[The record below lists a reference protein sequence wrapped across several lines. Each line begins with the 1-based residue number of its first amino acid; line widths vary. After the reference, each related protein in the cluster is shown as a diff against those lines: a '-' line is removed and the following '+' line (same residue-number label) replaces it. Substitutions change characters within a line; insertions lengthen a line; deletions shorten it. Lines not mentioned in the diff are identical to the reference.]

1 MLLIH
6 ETTRNTGKTFCTKES
21 FYEKLNRK
29 VFTPAKLTFVQVS
42 QHQALQNNAVSSRG
56 RLRALHRLH
65 VFSILGE
72 ERVVRVKCLASESNA
87 CAQVSFSPKS
97 KLKKKIL

>member
-6 ETTRNTGKTFCTKES
+6 ETTRNTGQTSCTTES
-21 FYEKLNRK
+21 LSISVKLNRK

-42 QHQALQNNAVSSRG
+42 QHQALQNNAVSDRG

-72 ERVVRVKCLASESNA
+72 ERVVRVKCLA
-87 CAQVSFSPKS
+87 
-97 KLKKKIL
+97 

>member
-6 ETTRNTGKTFCTKES
+6 ETTRNTGQTSCTTES
-21 FYEKLNRK
+21 LSISVKLNRK

-42 QHQALQNNAVSSRG
+42 QHQALQNNAVSGRG
-56 RLRALHRLH
+56 RLRAPHRLH

-72 ERVVRVKCLASESNA
+72 ERVVRVKCLA
-87 CAQVSFSPKS
+87 
-97 KLKKKIL
+97 